1 MLGYD
6 LRSSN
11 VATARDDD
19 FSFPEAVL
27 VRKGR
32 IKKPEDAARVRVRG
46 QGRAKKDPK
55 GAGKK
60 TDGTA
65 AVL

>member
-6 LRSSN
+6 LRSTN
-11 VATARDDD
+11 VAAGREDG
-19 FSFPEAVL
+19 FAFPEVVL

-46 QGRAKKDPK
+46 QGRARKDAKKQVH
-55 GAGKK
+55 GA
-60 TDGTA
+60 
-65 AVL
+65 